1 MELRLYEVE
10 RRPWVLKFDV
20 FGMENYVGVGIV
32 IISPK
37 GIKTTLS
44 FNLAFKC
51 TNNQAEYEALVIG
64 LEILLE
70 LGA

>member
-1 MELRLYEVE
+1 
-10 RRPWVLKFDV
+10 
-20 FGMENYVGVGIV
+20 MENSVGARIV

-64 LEILLE
+64 LEILIK
-70 LGA
+70 LGVQEVHIIGDS